1 MRVHQS
7 KYRFHKQL
15 DLFDR
20 LAEQD
25 FRNASHAVRWIARRG
40 RVPLS
45 TALTISELCG
55 IATWEDR

>member
-1 MRVHQS
+1 MRVHQATHP
-7 KYRFHKQL
+7 FHKQL

-20 LAEQD
+20 FAEQD
-25 FRNASHAVRWIARRG
+25 FRNAPQAVRWIARRG

-45 TALTISELCG
+45 TALKISELCS